1 MIFFTPKYISIC
13 ACIYIIEL
21 LIKKLHSTGKKNKIN
36 PFPSGTNC
44 L

>member
-1 MIFFTPKYISIC
+1 MIFFTPKCISMC
-13 ACIYIIEL
+13 ACIYNRVIN
-21 LIKKLHSTGKKNKIN
+21 KKITQHSQKNKIN